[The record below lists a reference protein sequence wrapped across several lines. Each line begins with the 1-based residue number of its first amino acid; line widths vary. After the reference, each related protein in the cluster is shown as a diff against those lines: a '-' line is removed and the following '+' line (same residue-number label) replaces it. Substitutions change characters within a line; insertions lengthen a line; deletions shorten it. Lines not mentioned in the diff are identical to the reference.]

1 MTLQERFDQTDLNMT
16 VPQVKAFFLGG
27 LTAEK
32 PMIFSKA
39 LTEVLEET
47 ETAKTLEGDLKEIW
61 DSLSKNMKSEMEKMF
76 PEEEELLVY
85 MEVAKDQLDF
95 FLTGMS
101 LAGTNAESCKNEAM
115 IEFIEEFESMVEDLD
130 EFLTDDQATE
140 EDGEEFKGYILEAWA
155 EFVSSR
161 K

>member
-27 LTAEK
+27 LMAEN

-47 ETAKTLEGDLKEIW
+47 ETAKTLEGELKEIW
-61 DSLSKNMKSEMEKMF
+61 DSLTKNMKPELEKMF
-76 PEEEELLVY
+76 PEEEELLVF